1 MCLRFGL
8 CVLVCVLSTSNLPA
22 TDENAQ
28 SDRLVALREQGLFAA
43 QLIRSVDMSVSTT
56 PRVVAA
62 SDARFRID
70 GDKFRVDRKDRGVG
84 QVPPGLPVQK
94 ILPYHASS
102 AFNGLRSQ
110 HAVEHDKEFV
120 VKTGN
125 ESSGYNAGFPLTTI
139 YSWLRS
145 SSKQFR
151 WETVTNEKTWEQ
163 RFQNAVYDGQQT
175 LEGKSVEVVRFPP
188 QESLPDK
195 LWYRVYFDT
204 SDGFLPVRY
213 ERFIPESNAV
223 STVMT
228 VTQRKVMQLDGHS
241 VCIPTEIVH
250 IENGADR
257 VSLIDENK
265 MVVDVDSLVVNS
277 PIDPAVFTLQPKPGW
292 RITDIDELQR
302 YEDELAAKAAAAKAA
317 NPTPSTGRRAL
328 PSDISWVWWAAA
340 GLSMLTITA
349 AVALRWRHKS

>member
-84 QVPPGLPVQK
+84 QVPPGLPVQT

-204 SDGFLPVRY
+204 SDGFLPVRS